1 MGSQDLL
8 LSNMR
13 ACLILLS
20 SLALVSLAQKVP
32 VKCDWEKEKMCPG
45 EWDPKS
51 NQQITADFCIPNKVG
66 DCMNY
71 CPTKCAE
78 NDMMCPG
85 KMGPDGCKMPDTC
98 HSGKFCPVDCDWAKE
113 KSCPGMWEKGQQIT
127 PDTCMPMKVG
137 DCMNHCPVHC
147 APGDMMCPG
156 KMDSMG
162 CKMPDTCHNGKFCP
176 VHCEMGNKQCPGK
189 WENGQQITP
198 DTCIPMKVGDC
209 VNHCP
214 VNCAPGVMMCPG
226 KMDPNGCKMP
236 DTCHSGKFC
245 PADCDWSKERV
256 CPGMWENGQQI
267 TSDTCIPMK
276 NGDCM
281 NHCPM
286 HCGKEQMM
294 CPGKMDP
301 NGCKMPDM
309 CLPAGGQCPAP

>member
-137 DCMNHCPVHC
+137 DCMNHCPVQC

-209 VNHCP
+209 MNHCP
-214 VNCAPGVMMCPG
+214 VNCAPGDMMCPG
-226 KMDPNGCKMP
+226 KMDPNNGCKMP
-236 DTCHSGKFC
+236 DTCHSGK
-245 PADCDWSKERV
+245 
-256 CPGMWENGQQI
+256 
-267 TSDTCIPMK
+267 
-276 NGDCM
+276 
-281 NHCPM
+281 
-286 HCGKEQMM
+286 
-294 CPGKMDP
+294 
-301 NGCKMPDM
+301 
-309 CLPAGGQCPAP
+309 